1 MDRVYK
7 NKSFV
12 SGMSVND
19 ILNMDEKVFNRLN
32 EKELRQV
39 TGRLVSAGNKRIRNL
54 EKQSNRSPALR
65 AIQRN
70 GGTFSTKGKSF
81 DKVKSEFARA
91 REFLR
96 HETSTVKGWNK
107 VRKETRET
115 LKKENIEFTDNEWDA
130 FWDAYDK
137 LTELN
142 PDAKLESIKYNIF
155 KQISDAIKS
164 PGRTSDEIALSMQGE
179 VTKTY
184 EQQQQLEQER
194 ISGGISD
201 FFKWE

>member
-1 MDRVYK
+1 MKTTYK
-7 NKSFV
+7 NPSIV
-12 SGMSVND
+12 SGMSVNS
-19 ILNMDEKVFNRLN
+19 ILNMDEKIFNKLN
-32 EKELRQV
+32 EKELRQI

-54 EKQSNRSPALR
+54 EKQANRSPALR

-91 REFLR
+91 REFLK

-107 VRKETRET
+107 VRKDTRES
-115 LKKENIEFTDNEWDA
+115 LKKENIEFTDSEWNW
-130 FWDAYDK
+130 FWDTYDK

-142 PDAKLESIKYNIF
+142 PDAKLQSIKYNIF
-155 KQISDAIKS
+155 KQISDAINDTEKT
-164 PGRTSDEIALSMQGE
+164 PDEIALYLQGE

-194 ISGGISD
+194 ISGGVSEY
-201 FFKWE
+201 FK